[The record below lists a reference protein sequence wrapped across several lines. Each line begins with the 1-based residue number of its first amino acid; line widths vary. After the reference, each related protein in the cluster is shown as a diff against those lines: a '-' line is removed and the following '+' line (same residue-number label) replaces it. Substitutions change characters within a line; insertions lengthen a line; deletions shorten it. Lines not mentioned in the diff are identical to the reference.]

1 MIKINL
7 LESVTD
13 RPQGVAAVEEKVSS
27 PRIQTFLLGLT
38 VFGLMVLAMGY
49 DYVSANTAHSA
60 ATKELEN
67 QKRINAQMLATQKEQ
82 TDLEKKTKEIQARID
97 AIKKL
102 RESQQGPTALLQEI
116 KARFDAVP
124 GLYLTSV
131 ENKDGEV
138 TIKGISPNEYAVT
151 KFGQSLEFSNGL
163 FSNLNIETTREAAKL
178 EAAKQT
184 VAVSGQAVAVSGQ
197 AAAVK
202 DTAVPMPEVIA
213 FTVKANFGSKP
224 QSQQPAPAPAGQVAM
239 KK

>member
-27 PRIQTFLLGLT
+27 PRIQTLLLALT

-49 DYVSANTAHSA
+49 DYVSSNMALTAA
-60 ATKELEN
+60 QKELDN
-67 QKRINAQMLATQKEQ
+67 QKRINQQMLAIQKEQ
-82 TDLEKKTKEIQARID
+82 MELEKKTKEVQDRID

-131 ENKDGEV
+131 EKKEGEV

-163 FSNLNIETTREAAKL
+163 FSNLNIETTRETAKT
-178 EAAKQT
+178 AQATGPQTPAQNDPNVAK
-184 VAVSGQAVAVSGQ
+184 
-197 AAAVK
+197 
-202 DTAVPMPEVIA
+202 PEVVT
-213 FTVKANFGSKP
+213 FTVKAKFGS
-224 QSQQPAPAPAGQVAM
+224 SD
-239 KK
+239 KKES